1 MMAKLGK
8 PLPELHITVDE
19 LSQLDVD
26 DLREILAGIDG
37 PKFITSD
44 SEPGAR
50 TFAVLISHDK
60 WKTLNHNVPE
70 VDPHRAKEFFVS
82 GQAYLVIPVER
93 NEHQCWSPLQETG
106 LKIITRKRSKPN
118 D

>member
-37 PKFITSD
+37 PKFITAD
-44 SEPGAR
+44 SKRG
-50 TFAVLISHDK
+50 TKTLAVLISHEK
-60 WKTLNHNVPE
+60 WKTLNHNVPDLPDVNISTAE
-70 VDPHRAKEFFVS
+70 GFAV
-82 GQAYLVIPVER
+82 
-93 NEHQCWSPLQETG
+93 
-106 LKIITRKRSKPN
+106 TRKRKRIYA
-118 D
+118 